1 MSKLASQLQNRCSI
15 GIAPYLTLNI
25 QVGSH
30 MSITTK
36 TITVELTPE
45 EFGALAGAVSTE
57 WQKRVENGHS
67 PASRYVG
74 VRLQDAWM
82 KMLRAW
88 HPDVEDD
95 HLAAS
100 DWVTMFQP
108 SPITG
113 DAVSDLV
120 VNTTGKDSDE
130 IAEVIPIR

>member
-1 MSKLASQLQNRCSI
+1 
-15 GIAPYLTLNI
+15 
-25 QVGSH
+25 

-57 WQKRVENGHS
+57 WQKRVENGNS

-74 VRLQDAWM
+74 VRLQDAWL
-82 KMLRAW
+82 KMMRAW
-88 HPDVEDD
+88 HPDVEDA

-108 SPITG
+108 NPITG
-113 DAVSDLV
+113 DAVDNLV
-120 VNTTGKDSDE
+120 VDMNGEDGGE